1 MRPGPEELAALQ
13 SSITG
18 RMLAG
23 DDIIIVSPVGLS
35 GTRTLLENNDE
46 RLRRKFSAA
55 FLKDA
60 NDTCTA
66 HMVSEAEEKSGKI
79 LEAAEK
85 NNLNS
90 YIAAGRSGFLGALW
104 VLAEASGCG
113 LTLDLRRVPILQY
126 TVEICEELGE
136 DPYKLPS
143 EGSFLFS
150 MPSGEG
156 FVSELRTLGIFAA
169 VCGKAN
175 HTNDR
180 LLLSGEIVRYLDK
193 PRWDRGSAGTGG
205 QTPVSQMGHPG
216 QPPCPNGPPVP
227 MRRVTND

>member
-23 DDIIIVSPVGLS
+23 DDIIVVSPAGLS
-35 GTRTLLENNDE
+35 GTRTLLENNEE
-46 RLRRKFSAA
+46 RLRKKFSAA
-55 FLKDA
+55 FLRDA
-60 NDTCTA
+60 NDACKT
-66 HMVSEAEEKSGKI
+66 HMVSEAEEKFGKI

-85 NNLNS
+85 NNMNS

-136 DPYKLPS
+136 HPYMLSS

-156 FVSELRTLGIFAA
+156 FVSELRSLGIFAA

-175 HTNDR
+175 RTNDR

-193 PRWDRGSAGTGG
+193 PPKELRPGGTGG
-205 QTPVSQMGHPG
+205 QTLVSQMGHPG
-216 QPPCPNGPPVP
+216 QTLCPNEESIK
-227 MRRVTND
+227 